1 MRKFDN
7 LDDCTNE
14 LENIDEELKVA
25 FNDDK
30 FNVCIEKASLRS
42 VVISQINQL
51 RRTHKL
57 SKKAEEK
64 IKRSWENN
72 QFIVDGIQNKQKV
85 IKDRLNK
92 RKKFMQKVRKCNYEN

>member
-64 IKRSWENN
+64 IKRSWEKNN
-72 QFIVDGIQNKQKV
+72 SSSKGRHN
-85 IKDRLNK
+85 
-92 RKKFMQKVRKCNYEN
+92 